1 MKTYDL
7 GNEPGNTV
15 EMRKTATIRA
25 IFVQEPFMVVTQE
38 GPMVISPETTDDW
51 ESGYYLVYPSDDSP
65 PYSISPSFMR
75 NNYVEV
81 EK

>member
-25 IFVQEPFMVVTQE
+25 IFIDQPFQVDSQE
-38 GPMVISPETTDDW
+38 GLMRIAPETTTDW
-51 ESGYYLVYPSDDSP
+51 EGGYYVVYPSDGTK

-75 NNYVEV
+75 DNYTEV
-81 EK
+81 V

>member
-25 IFVQEPFMVVTQE
+25 TFVDRPFQVDSQE
-38 GPMVISPETTDDW
+38 GLMRIAPETVDDW
-51 ESGYYLVYPSDDSP
+51 DGGYYLVYPSDGSL
-65 PYSISPSFMR
+65 PYSISPSFME
-75 NNYVEV
+75 NNYTEV
-81 EK
+81 V